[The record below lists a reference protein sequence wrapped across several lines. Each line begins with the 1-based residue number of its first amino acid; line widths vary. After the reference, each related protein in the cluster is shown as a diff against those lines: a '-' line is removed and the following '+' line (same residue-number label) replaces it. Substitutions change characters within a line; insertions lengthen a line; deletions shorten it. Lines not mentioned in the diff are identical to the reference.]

1 MIRLFPYTL
10 CLLALLSTNCIGM
23 KVRNEITLFDSATLV
38 RSDNY
43 VVLGKGTGQDSA
55 FFILG
60 MIPVTK
66 EPNVELAMS
75 QALEKFPGG
84 RTLTNIQIIREDR
97 PYFPLGLVT
106 VVIVTADVIGEA
118 SLPTADEAIPNP
130 KGTKK

>member
-118 SLPTADEAIPNP
+118 SLPTVDEAIPNP